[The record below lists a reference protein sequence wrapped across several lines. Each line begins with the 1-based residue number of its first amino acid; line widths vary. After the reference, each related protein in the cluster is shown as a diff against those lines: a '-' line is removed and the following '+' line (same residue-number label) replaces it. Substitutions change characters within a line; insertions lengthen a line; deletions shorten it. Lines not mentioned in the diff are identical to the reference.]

1 MSGMK
6 DTLAQLED
14 AYSFLRDPQL
24 GMAIEEM
31 KLMQSRIFVL
41 EDTLRDVLTF
51 YTQLDAAYLS
61 TPKAIDNAWRVLED
75 GL

>member
-1 MSGMK
+1 
-6 DTLAQLED
+6 
-14 AYSFLRDPQL
+14 
-24 GMAIEEM
+24 MAIEEM

-61 TPKAIDNAWRVLED
+61 TPKAIDNAWRVLEES
-75 GL
+75 L